1 MDFSKSLLFISQ
13 VSVHPREDNKGYFLV
28 MKGAPEGILSRC
40 TSILINGETL
50 QLTEEWKKNF
60 DEEYEYLGGKCR
72 CRRLEKFKA
81 NVIIVP
87 FKTLKWELY
96 PGYLISSCEISYKE
110 KI

>member
-1 MDFSKSLLFISQ
+1 MDFSKSIFFIYQ

-72 CRRLEKFKA
+72 CRRLEKFLIFCHPLHTKA
-81 NVIIVP
+81 ESTNLANGP
-87 FKTLKWELY
+87 
-96 PGYLISSCEISYKE
+96 
-110 KI
+110 